1 MNAPRLRHAALP
13 TFVRAW
19 VRPVARLAL
28 RLPRRLLWRLAA
40 ALPAKASGRRFAVA
54 MAVSFAGSIGMAPGA
69 FAQPQPAGAAA
80 SAAPAPSAAA
90 SAPLSL
96 SARKVYEQARSQ
108 LLQIRTVLKGRA
120 SQTSVGSGFLVTRE
134 GHIVTNFHVVAEAA
148 LKPERHDLVYV
159 TADGREAP
167 LTILQLD
174 VLHDLALLKAGDAVK
189 PTQAG
194 DAATAPARA
203 ADAAPSERASDAARP
218 GRVADAAQP
227 GRVFDGGPPGR
238 VFDALTIRPDS
249 QPLSQGERIYSLG
262 NPLDVGF
269 AVTEGTYNGLVKR
282 SFYPQIFFGGALS
295 GGMSGGPAL
304 DEQGRVIGINVARRV
319 DGEQVS
325 FLVPASFA
333 AALLAR
339 GRDAAPI
346 RSAAH
351 GIVTDQLML
360 HQAALVERFIQQGW
374 KSETH
379 PRYKVP
385 VPSDQFMRCWGSSEP
400 SRTGGLDLERSDCV
414 MDTRIFVGEYT
425 TGSIGVRH
433 ESYDG
438 SKLGTLRF
446 AARYAAS
453 FRNETFTRLRSE
465 HQTKPQCHEDFV
477 DRNGLPL
484 RAVVC
489 LRAYKK
495 LPGLYDLSV
504 LVATLDQ
511 PRAGVQGRFDARGLS
526 FANAQVLAKHY
537 LEAYAWVR

>member
-1 MNAPRLRHAALP
+1 MNSLRRRATLSIALSLGIAFGASGQTTINAPPSTEPAAS
-13 TFVRAW
+13 T
-19 VRPVARLAL
+19 PVA
-28 RLPRRLLWRLAA
+28 P
-40 ALPAKASGRRFAVA
+40 
-54 MAVSFAGSIGMAPGA
+54 
-69 FAQPQPAGAAA
+69 
-80 SAAPAPSAAA
+80 
-90 SAPLSL
+90 SL

-108 LLQIRTVLKGRA
+108 LVQIRTVLKGRA
-120 SQTSVGSGFLVTRE
+120 SQTSVGSGFFVSRE

-167 LTILQLD
+167 LQILQLD
-174 VLHDLALLKAGDAVK
+174 VLHDLALLKAGDA
-189 PTQAG
+189 G
-194 DAATAPARA
+194 
-203 ADAAPSERASDAARP
+203 
-218 GRVADAAQP
+218 GRS
-227 GRVFDGGPPGR
+227 
-238 VFDALTIRPDS
+238 FDALAFRTDA

-282 SFYPQIFFGGALS
+282 NFYPQIFFGGALS

-304 DEQGRVIGINVARRV
+304 DNQGFVIGINVARRV

-333 AALLAR
+333 VALLAR

-346 RSAAH
+346 RAAAYP
-351 GIVTDQLML
+351 IVTAQLL
-360 HQAALVERFIQQGW
+360 QHQATLTERFIQQGW
-374 KSETH
+374 KPATH
-379 PRYKVP
+379 PRYRVP
-385 VPSDQFMRCWGSSEP
+385 VPSDEFMRCWGSSDP
-400 SRTGGLDLERSDCV
+400 SRTGGLDVERSNCV
-414 MDTRIFVGEYT
+414 MDTRIFVGDYT
-425 TGSIGVRH
+425 TGAISVRH

-446 AARYAAS
+446 AARHAAA
-453 FRNETFTRLRSE
+453 FRNEDFSRLRSE

-477 DRNGLPL
+477 DRGGLPL

-495 LPGLYDLSV
+495 LPELYDVSV

-511 PRAGVQGRFDARGLS
+511 TQAGVQGRFDAQGLS
-526 FANAQVLAKHY
+526 FANAQKLAKHY
-537 LEAYAWVR
+537 LEAYGWAR

>member
-1 MNAPRLRHAALP
+1 MNSPALRRAALP
-13 TFVRAW
+13 L
-19 VRPVARLAL
+19 LAL
-28 RLPRRLLWRLAA
+28 
-40 ALPAKASGRRFAVA
+40 ALSLG
-54 MAVSFAGSIGMAPGA
+54 FAGHGR
-69 FAQPQPAGAAA
+69 AQP
-80 SAAPAPSAAA
+80 AAPANSAAVAPEAAA

-120 SQTSVGSGFLVTRE
+120 SQTSVGSGFLVSRE

-167 LTILQLD
+167 LAILQLD
-174 VLHDLALLKAGDAVK
+174 VLHDLALLKA
-189 PTQAG
+189 
-194 DAATAPARA
+194 
-203 ADAAPSERASDAARP
+203 ADVEPAARN
-218 GRVADAAQP
+218 
-227 GRVFDGGPPGR
+227 
-238 VFDALTIRPDS
+238 FDALTFRPEA
-249 QPLSQGERIYSLG
+249 QRLAQGERIYSLG

-304 DEQGRVIGINVARRV
+304 DESGRVIGINVARRV

-333 AALLAR
+333 VALLAR

-346 RSAAH
+346 KTAAY
-351 GIVTDQLML
+351 GIVTDQLMQ
-360 HQAALVERFIQQGW
+360 HQTALTDRFIRQGW
-374 KSETH
+374 KTATH
-379 PRYKVP
+379 PRYHVP
-385 VPSDQFMRCWGSSEP
+385 VPSDEFMRCWGSSEP

-414 MDTRIFVGEYT
+414 MDTRIFVGDYT

-438 SKLGTLRF
+438 TKLGTLRF
-446 AARYAAS
+446 ASRYSAS
-453 FRNETFTRLRSE
+453 FRNEGFTRLRSE
-465 HQTKPQCHEDFV
+465 HQTKPQCHEDFI
-477 DRNGLPL
+477 DRDGLPL

-495 LPGLYDLSV
+495 LPGMYDLAV

-511 PRAGVQGRFDARGLS
+511 TQAGVQGRFDAQGLS
-526 FANAQVLAKHY
+526 FANAQKLAKFY
-537 LEAYAWVR
+537 LEAYGWVAPKP

>member
-1 MNAPRLRHAALP
+1 MNSPALRRAALP
-13 TFVRAW
+13 L
-19 VRPVARLAL
+19 LAL
-28 RLPRRLLWRLAA
+28 
-40 ALPAKASGRRFAVA
+40 ALSLG
-54 MAVSFAGSIGMAPGA
+54 FAGRGQ
-69 FAQPQPAGAAA
+69 AQP
-80 SAAPAPSAAA
+80 AAPANSAVVAPEAAA

-120 SQTSVGSGFLVTRE
+120 SQTSVGSGFLVSRE
-134 GHIVTNFHVVAEAA
+134 GHIITNFHVVAEAA

-167 LTILQLD
+167 LAILQLD
-174 VLHDLALLKAGDAVK
+174 VLHDLALLKA
-189 PTQAG
+189 
-194 DAATAPARA
+194 
-203 ADAAPSERASDAARP
+203 ADVEPAARN
-218 GRVADAAQP
+218 
-227 GRVFDGGPPGR
+227 
-238 VFDALTIRPDS
+238 FDALTFRPEA
-249 QPLSQGERIYSLG
+249 QRLAQGERIYSLG

-304 DEQGRVIGINVARRV
+304 DESGRVIGINVARRV

-333 AALLAR
+333 VALLAR

-346 RSAAH
+346 KTAAY
-351 GIVTDQLML
+351 GIVTDQLMQ
-360 HQAALVERFIQQGW
+360 HQTALTDRFIRQGW
-374 KSETH
+374 KTATH
-379 PRYKVP
+379 PRYHVP
-385 VPSDQFMRCWGSSEP
+385 VPSDEFMRCWGSSEP

-414 MDTRIFVGEYT
+414 MDTRIFVGDYT

-438 SKLGTLRF
+438 TKLGTLRF
-446 AARYAAS
+446 ASRYSAS
-453 FRNETFTRLRSE
+453 FRNEGFTRLRSE
-465 HQTKPQCHEDFV
+465 HQTKPQCREDFI
-477 DRNGLPL
+477 DRDGLAL

-495 LPGLYDLSV
+495 LPGMYDLAV

-511 PRAGVQGRFDARGLS
+511 TQAGVQGRFDAQGLS
-526 FANAQVLAKHY
+526 FANAQKLAKFY
-537 LEAYAWVR
+537 LEAYGWVAPKP

>member
-1 MNAPRLRHAALP
+1 MSALLGSSSALAQTPPDAPPA
-13 TFVRAW
+13 V
-19 VRPVARLAL
+19 
-28 RLPRRLLWRLAA
+28 
-40 ALPAKASGRRFAVA
+40 LPA
-54 MAVSFAGSIGMAPGA
+54 APE
-69 FAQPQPAGAAA
+69 
-80 SAAPAPSAAA
+80 AAA
-90 SAPLSL
+90 SAPISL

-167 LTILQLD
+167 LQILQLD
-174 VLHDLALLKAGDAVK
+174 VLHDLALLKAADPIRPA
-189 PTQAG
+189 AG
-194 DAATAPARA
+194 
-203 ADAAPSERASDAARP
+203 
-218 GRVADAAQP
+218 
-227 GRVFDGGPPGR
+227 
-238 VFDALTIRPDS
+238 FDALAFRPGA

-269 AVTEGTYNGLVKR
+269 AVTEGTYNGLVRR

-333 AALLAR
+333 VALLAR
-339 GRDAAPI
+339 GRDAPPI
-346 RSAAH
+346 RTAAY

-360 HQAALVERFIQQGW
+360 HQAELTARFIEQGW
-374 KSETH
+374 KTATH
-379 PRYKVP
+379 PRYRVP

-414 MDTRIFVGEYT
+414 MDTRIFVGDYT
-425 TGSIGVRH
+425 TGAIGLRH

-438 SKLGTLRF
+438 TRLGSLRF

-453 FRNETFTRLRSE
+453 FRNESFTRLRAE
-465 HQTKPQCHEDFV
+465 YQTKPQCHEDYV
-477 DRNGLPL
+477 DRAGLPL
-484 RAVVC
+484 RAVIC

-495 LPGLYDLSV
+495 LPGLYDLAV

-511 PRAGVQGRFDARGLS
+511 SQTGVQGRFDAQGLT
-526 FANAQVLAKHY
+526 FANAQKLAKHY
-537 LEAYAWVR
+537 LGAYAWAR

>member
-1 MNAPRLRHAALP
+1 MNSFRLRHAALP
-13 TFVRAW
+13 LF
-19 VRPVARLAL
+19 AL
-28 RLPRRLLWRLAA
+28 LLILTLPR
-40 ALPAKASGRRFAVA
+40 V
-54 MAVSFAGSIGMAPGA
+54 A
-69 FAQPQPAGAAA
+69 FAQTKPGQPAAVV
-80 SAAPAPSAAA
+80 APPEAPA
-90 SAPLSL
+90 SAPISL

-120 SQTSVGSGFLVTRE
+120 SQTSVGSGFLVSRE

-167 LTILQLD
+167 LQILQLD
-174 VLHDLALLKAGDAVK
+174 VLHDLALLKAADTSK
-189 PTQAG
+189 PVTG
-194 DAATAPARA
+194 
-203 ADAAPSERASDAARP
+203 
-218 GRVADAAQP
+218 
-227 GRVFDGGPPGR
+227 
-238 VFDALTIRPDS
+238 FDALAFRLDA

-333 AALLAR
+333 VALLAR
-339 GRDAAPI
+339 GRNAAPI
-346 RSAAH
+346 KAASY
-351 GIVTDQLML
+351 GIVTDQLMQ
-360 HQAALVERFIQQGW
+360 HQQALTDRFIQQGW
-374 KSETH
+374 KTFTH

-385 VPSDQFMRCWGSSEP
+385 VPVDTFMRCWGSSEP

-414 MDTRIFVGEYT
+414 MDTRIFVGDYT
-425 TGSIGVRH
+425 TGALGVRH
-433 ESYDG
+433 EAYDG
-438 SKLGTLRF
+438 AKLGALRF
-446 AARYAAS
+446 ASRYSAS
-453 FRNETFTRLRSE
+453 FRNESFTRLRSE
-465 HQTKPQCHEDFV
+465 HQTKPQCHEEYV
-477 DRNGLPL
+477 DRNGLAL

-495 LPGLYDLSV
+495 LPGLYDLAV

-511 PRAGVQGRFDARGLS
+511 TQAGVQGRFDAQGLS
-526 FANAQVLAKHY
+526 FANAQKLAKHY
-537 LEAYAWVR
+537 LEAYAWSK

>member
-1 MNAPRLRHAALP
+1 MTSFPLRSAAPPLLALVLGLGIPFAAL
-13 TFVRAW
+13 AQ
-19 VRPVARLAL
+19 
-28 RLPRRLLWRLAA
+28 
-40 ALPAKASGRRFAVA
+40 
-54 MAVSFAGSIGMAPGA
+54 AGP
-69 FAQPQPAGAAA
+69 AA
-80 SAAPAPSAAA
+80 SAAAAAPDGPA
-90 SAPLSL
+90 SAPISL

-120 SQTSVGSGFLVTRE
+120 SQTSVGSGFLVSRE

-167 LTILQLD
+167 LQILQLD
-174 VLHDLALLKAGDAVK
+174 VLHDLALLKAADPAK
-189 PTQAG
+189 PT
-194 DAATAPARA
+194 
-203 ADAAPSERASDAARP
+203 
-218 GRVADAAQP
+218 
-227 GRVFDGGPPGR
+227 DGVDDGSGKR
-238 VFDALTIRPDS
+238 VFDALAFRPDA
-249 QPLSQGERIYSLG
+249 QPLAQGERIYSLG

-269 AVTEGTYNGLVKR
+269 AVTEGTYNGLVTR

-295 GGMSGGPAL
+295 AGMSGGPAL
-304 DEQGRVIGINVARRV
+304 DEQGRVVGINVARRV

-333 AALLAR
+333 VALLAR

-346 RSAAH
+346 RTAAY

-360 HQAALVERFIQQGW
+360 HQATLTERFIKQGW
-374 KSETH
+374 KTDTH
-379 PRYKVP
+379 PRYTVP
-385 VPSDQFMRCWGSSEP
+385 VPIDQFMRCWGSSEP

-414 MDTRIFVGEYT
+414 MDTRIFVGDYT
-425 TGSIGVRH
+425 TGAIGVRH

-438 SKLGTLRF
+438 TKLGTLRF

-453 FRNETFTRLRSE
+453 FRNENFTRLRSE
-465 HQTKPQCHEDFV
+465 HQTKPQCHEDYV

-511 PRAGVQGRFDARGLS
+511 KQAGVQGRFDAQGLS
-526 FANAQVLAKHY
+526 FPNAQKLAKHY
-537 LEAYAWVR
+537 LEAYGWVIH

>member
-1 MNAPRLRHAALP
+1 MNSFRLRHAALP
-13 TFVRAW
+13 LIALLLAPLLVPLPT
-19 VRPVARLAL
+19 LAL
-28 RLPRRLLWRLAA
+28 PSVAQAQTHASTPATAA
-40 ALPAKASGRRFAVA
+40 TPAD
-54 MAVSFAGSIGMAPGA
+54 AP
-69 FAQPQPAGAAA
+69 
-80 SAAPAPSAAA
+80 A
-90 SAPLSL
+90 SAPISL

-120 SQTSVGSGFLVTRE
+120 SQTSVGSGFLVSRE

-167 LTILQLD
+167 LQILQLD
-174 VLHDLALLKAGDAVK
+174 VLHDLALLKA
-189 PTQAG
+189 
-194 DAATAPARA
+194 
-203 ADAAPSERASDAARP
+203 ADT
-218 GRVADAAQP
+218 AQP
-227 GRVFDGGPPGR
+227 AGG
-238 VFDALTIRPDS
+238 FDALAFRPDA

-295 GGMSGGPAL
+295 AGMSGGPAL
-304 DEQGRVIGINVARRV
+304 DEQGHVIGINVARRV

-339 GRDAAPI
+339 GRDAVPI
-346 RSAAH
+346 KTAAYNV
-351 GIVTDQLML
+351 VTDQLML
-360 HQAALVERFIQQGW
+360 HQQALTDRFIQQGW
-374 KSETH
+374 KTDTH

-385 VPSDQFMRCWGSSEP
+385 VPVDTFMRCWGSSEP
-400 SRTGGLDLERSDCV
+400 SRNGGLDLERSDCV
-414 MDTRIFVGEYT
+414 MDTRIFVGDYT
-425 TGSIGVRH
+425 TGAISVRH
-433 ESYDG
+433 EAYDG
-438 SKLGTLRF
+438 TKLGTMRF

-453 FRNETFTRLRSE
+453 FRNESFTRLRSE

-477 DRNGLPL
+477 ERGGLPL
-484 RAVVC
+484 RAVIC

-495 LPGLYDLSV
+495 LPALYDLSV

-511 PRAGVQGRFDARGLS
+511 KQAGVQGRFDAQGLS
-526 FANAQVLAKHY
+526 FANAQKLAKHY